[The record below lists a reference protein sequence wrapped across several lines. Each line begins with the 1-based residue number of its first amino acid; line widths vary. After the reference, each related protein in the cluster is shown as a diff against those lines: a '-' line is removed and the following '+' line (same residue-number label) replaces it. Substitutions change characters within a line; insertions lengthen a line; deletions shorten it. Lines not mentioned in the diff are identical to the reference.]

1 MVRPLLV
8 VAFALIAAC
17 GAQTARA
24 QAFTPCA
31 DADSFPA
38 LAGSQCVT
46 TPTPLEHGGGD
57 DPQSLDLF
65 VRKFPARGEAKG
77 EVWLIAGGPGESGA
91 AFYPLLETFRR
102 AFPGYDLV
110 VPDHRGTGYSSR
122 ICPAEEARSSED
134 AFALGGT
141 EWGPCIGFTF
151 SNPNRTHAFSV
162 TNAAH
167 DLSGLIGR
175 YRGGG
180 EVHVYAV
187 SYGTQLVLRMMQVA
201 PPALDS
207 LILDGLV
214 PPDGDPRWDLSRRTL
229 VVDGI
234 GRAYLGPEGVAA
246 YERLLL
252 MAPTAAWR
260 DRIPGG
266 DLKPFMGSLLDF
278 PSMRG
283 RMPTLVE
290 ELTVGD
296 TTTLDGILA
305 DLETVSGT
313 LDHYPQSASSLPLVM
328 LISGSENN
336 LRPELTPETVA
347 AESEAALFT
356 SPLAGFLAGNPLPL
370 YTPDTHRSRSPASLP
385 PTLVVQGTLDP
396 KTPYAGAMAHVAAL
410 AGIGPVRLAAVEG
423 APHFVAFVA
432 PDCFVRF
439 ASAFVLRGEA
449 ATWCREGD

>member
-1 MVRPLLV
+1 MVRTLLV
-8 VAFALIAAC
+8 VAFALIATC
-17 GAQTARA
+17 GAQSARA
-24 QAFTPCA
+24 QAFAPCA

-38 LAGSQCVT
+38 LVGSRCVT
-46 TPTPLEHGGGD
+46 VPTPLEHGGSD

-65 VRKFPARGEAKG
+65 VRKFPARGEARG

-91 AFYPLLETFRR
+91 SFYPLLETFRR

-110 VPDHRGTGYSSR
+110 VPDHRGTGFSSR
-122 ICPAEEARSSED
+122 ICPAEEAHSSED

-151 SNPNRTHAFSV
+151 SNPTRTHAFSV

-187 SYGTQLVLRMMQVA
+187 SYGTQLVLRMLQVA

-207 LILDGLV
+207 IILDGLV
-214 PPDGDPRWDLSRRTL
+214 PPDGDPRWDLSHRTQ

-234 GRAYLGPEGVAA
+234 GRAYLGPEGIEA

-252 MAPTAAWR
+252 MAPSAAWS
-260 DRIPGG
+260 DRIPGR
-266 DLKPFMGSLLDF
+266 DLKQFMGTLLDF

-283 RMPTLVE
+283 RMRKLVE
-290 ELTVGD
+290 ELAVGD
-296 TTTLDGILA
+296 TATLEGILA
-305 DLETVSGT
+305 DLEALIGT
-313 LDHYPQSASSLPLVM
+313 LDDYPQSASSLPLVM

-336 LRPELTPETVA
+336 LRPDLTPETVA

-370 YTPDTHRSRSPASLP
+370 YAPDAYWGRSPDKLP
-385 PTLVVQGTLDP
+385 PSLVVQGTLDP
-396 KTPYAGAMAHVAAL
+396 KTPFAGALAHVAAL
-410 AGIGPVRLAAVEG
+410 ETSGPVRLAAVEG

-432 PDCFVRF
+432 PDCFVRL
-439 ASAFVLRGEA
+439 ASAFVIRGEV
-449 ATWCREGD
+449 ATRCIEGD